1 MSRKKDHQAD
11 PIKMQMGELYKS
23 GMGMKEI
30 AQQFGVS
37 HQRVSQCL
45 TQIGL
50 DRKDR
55 GHWASQSR
63 NDARRKEAVAM
74 LRTGMTSQEIANR
87 FGVSNTV
94 IWKYVS
100 ELKENEAEYA
110 SVMDDAEKAKF
121 LMKTGVDVGA
131 FPSIDEAK
139 KAWGAFIA
147 QRGQAGHR
155 GIEWDMTFA
164 EWWSVWCESGHW
176 SERGRSHA
184 QSFVMGRFSDSGPYR
199 VGNVH
204 VISFSQN
211 ISDSWKYF
219 ADRMDYLDS
228 IRVAKSL

>member
-1 MSRKKDHQAD
+1 MGARKKDHQAD
-11 PIKMQMGELYKS
+11 PVKMQMGEFYKS

-45 TQIGL
+45 NQIGL

-55 GHWASQSR
+55 GNWARPGR
-63 NDARRKEAVAM
+63 NDDRRKEAIAM
-74 LRTGMTSQEIANR
+74 LRTGMTSQDIAKH
-87 FGVSNTV
+87 FGVSDTV
-94 IWKYVS
+94 IGNYVS
-100 ELKENEAEYA
+100 ELKGNEAEYA

-121 LMKTGVDVGA
+121 LIKTGVDVGA
-131 FPSIDEAK
+131 FPSLDEAK
-139 KAWGAFIA
+139 KAWSAFIA

-164 EWWSVWCESGHW
+164 EWWNVWRESGHW
-176 SERGRSHA
+176 SDRGRSHA
-184 QSFVMGRFSDSGPYR
+184 QSFVMGRFSDSGPYK

-219 ADRMDYLDS
+219 AERMDRFDH
-228 IRVAKSL
+228 AKTA